1 MKLKE
6 TFNPTRF
13 DPSKWAIAAKYAGMQ
28 YVVFTTKHHDG
39 FCMFDTRLTDYRI
52 TDAGCPFHSDPRADV
67 AAEIFKSFREEGFWA
82 GAYFSKPDWHS
93 NDYWAEEWATPT
105 RNVNYDIKKHPD
117 RWKNFSKYTYNQI
130 EELMTRYGKL
140 DILWLDG
147 GWVCPQNNQDID
159 MPGIAK
165 MARKAQP
172 GILIVDRTVAGKY
185 ENYRTPEQEVP
196 EKPLDYP
203 WETCMTMATS
213 WSYVPDD
220 VYKPANKIIHLLVDI
235 VAKGGNFLLNIGP
248 SPSGEFSDTAYA
260 RLREIGDWMKINGEA
275 IYKTRPVDPYKSG
288 KVCFTSLPDGKI
300 FAIYLAEP
308 GEKMPAE
315 IHVEG
320 FQPVTTSTIQ
330 VVGVKGNLRWKQ
342 AGNGFVISVPA
353 NIRKNP
359 PCKHAWAFR
368 INMDNRD

>member
-1 MKLKE
+1 MKNCLFLFLLAMLSSNSLCQEKPNPSDRETDPVIIQKLEQWKDRKFGLLMHWGPYSQWGIVESWSICSEDEPWCSRNIKNYNDYCRKYMKLKE

-196 EKPLDYP
+196 RK
-203 WETCMTMATS
+203 A
-213 WSYVPDD
+213 
-220 VYKPANKIIHLLVDI
+220 
-235 VAKGGNFLLNIGP
+235 
-248 SPSGEFSDTAYA
+248 A
-260 RLREIGDWMKINGEA
+260 RLPLGNLYGPWQHPGHMFRMM
-275 IYKTRPVDPYKSG
+275 
-288 KVCFTSLPDGKI
+288 FTSLQIK
-300 FAIYLAEP
+300 
-308 GEKMPAE
+308 
-315 IHVEG
+315 
-320 FQPVTTSTIQ
+320 
-330 VVGVKGNLRWKQ
+330 
-342 AGNGFVISVPA
+342 
-353 NIRKNP
+353 
-359 PCKHAWAFR
+359 
-368 INMDNRD
+368 